1 MSETKL
7 ITTGGVAGIYISPT
21 ARGAMQSIVEAEAVA
36 GAGIKGDRYC
46 DGIGSFNDVKRGRR
60 GIGARQVSLMDARFF
75 AGTAFEFADSR
86 RNIITEG
93 VELIWLLKRG
103 GKEFAQEFRIGE
115 AVFRAVDPLDP
126 CNVPSSVSGKPGFK
140 EAFFDCGAIIAEVL
154 VGGRFR
160 VGDPVFHA
168 SKGY

>member
-1 MSETKL
+1 MNLTS
-7 ITTGGVAGIYISPT
+7 TGNVAAIFISPT
-21 ARGAMQSIVEAEAVA
+21 ARGAMQSVNEAEAIA
-36 GAGIKGDRYC
+36 GCGIKGDRYC
-46 DGIGSFNDVKRGRR
+46 AGVGSFNDKSKGRR
-60 GIGARQVSLMDARFF
+60 GVGARQVSLMDARFF
-75 AGTAFEFADSR
+75 AHTPFDFIDSR

-103 GKEFAQEFRIGE
+103 DKKFAQEFRIGN

-126 CNVPSSVSGKPGFK
+126 CGVPSNTSGKPGFK

-154 VGGRFR
+154 VSGHFR